1 MKTAH
6 IGFVLA
12 LLVALVACGQRKQAL
27 IFSAEAAQE
36 WEAARANNDAEAIAA
51 IHTEDAQVMPPNA
64 PVVEGRSAIRSY
76 YRNVFETQAVPA
88 KFDEREVIVFGDMT
102 YRQGIYEMELPD
114 GRHEYGKFMQ
124 LWKNVDGN
132 WKLHRA
138 MWSSSEESPP
148 DASAAAAKAA
158 EATG

>member
-1 MKTAH
+1 MKTAY

-12 LLVALVACGQRKQAL
+12 LLIALAACGRREQAL
-27 IFSAEAAQE
+27 IFSGEAAQE
-36 WEAARANNDAEAIAA
+36 WEAARANNDAEAMAA
-51 IHTEDAQVMPPNA
+51 IHTEDAQVMPPNS

-88 KFDEREVIVFGDMT
+88 KFDEREVIVFGDIT
-102 YRQGIYEMELPD
+102 YRQGIYEMELPA
-114 GRHEYGKFMQ
+114 GRTEYGKFME
-124 LWKNVDGN
+124 LWKNVNGE

-148 DASAAAAKAA
+148 ESAAAKSAQ
-158 EATG
+158 ATG